1 MALCSLDNVFRTPL
15 DIIEFVFRE
24 SGRSNVLRKPPVLQ
38 TTPGSPLLRPFLTQC
53 SLRIAAEIDWEE
65 KDGDKILVLLP
76 HTELPDTRRPEH
88 SMYMTKLTM
97 HFRIENVF
105 GHVLPHSGQGNLG
118 MVCLDGELEFF
129 G

>member
-1 MALCSLDNVFRTPL
+1 M
-15 DIIEFVFRE
+15 
-24 SGRSNVLRKPPVLQ
+24 
-38 TTPGSPLLRPFLTQC
+38 
-53 SLRIAAEIDWEE
+53 
-65 KDGDKILVLLP
+65 VLLP

-118 MVCLDGELEFF
+118 MVCLVNLKFLVEKEPEEMNDGNFKLVEALIGTAYTRQGEDGRKRQEHKIKVLLQHVSVATFASTLPPSSLPTL
-129 G
+129 